1 MNYKST
7 GTGLSCCR
15 VGLFRVT
22 TRHRI
27 DCFSIVLL
35 FLAIDQQKCLL
46 FLRNP
51 TQKKKKTK
59 RNGCATIF
67 VKSQMHILVLSYIKS
82 STRKRSPKHF
92 FTFNNIFCTGQDSA
106 PLLIQLPTSCRRFK
120 TWAFLHVFHKK
131 SASFWFTLCFTFIR
145 NYPMYRNFFRAVIMR
160 STSKRHFWQRTK
172 DSSCTCWPVPALR
185 H

>member
-1 MNYKST
+1 MPFISEKP
-7 GTGLSCCR
+7 
-15 VGLFRVT
+15 
-22 TRHRI
+22 HP
-27 DCFSIVLL
+27 
-35 FLAIDQQKCLL
+35 KE
-46 FLRNP
+46 
-51 TQKKKKTK
+51 KKKPK

-67 VKSQMHILVLSYIKS
+67 VKSQMHILVLSYIGS
-82 STRKRSPKHF
+82 STRKHSPKHF

-120 TWAFLHVFHKK
+120 TWAFLHVFHINPIHFG
-131 SASFWFTLCFTFIR
+131 SLCVLHLSGIIQCIEI
-145 NYPMYRNFFRAVIMR
+145 FFRAVIMR